1 MLWTIFIQ
9 FYILLWPIQIYD
21 SNAKGEYSHKKIKA
35 KCITTQGTDGKGI
48 NVNSTNDH
56 HSSSL
61 IDKTLE

>member
-1 MLWTIFIQ
+1 MIQ
-9 FYILLWPIQIYD
+9 MQKENIAIKKIT
-21 SNAKGEYSHKKIKA
+21 NRKIKA